1 MYKKLASPDFRV
13 TLNNMQIESGFFV
26 DYYGSE
32 DEHTNRCIL
41 TPYGDAAEALAD
53 ADLTDIIIEIGCDYD
68 YCTLVQGHGYSMDG
82 TENILVKDDMTRL
95 KDTFIQ
101 ETFLNCSPDE
111 VLRYIFVQCG
121 ITEYQLPQKKYERK
135 TVFSVPRMTALQAM
149 EEIKHYW
156 NLEVFYGFIDGI
168 FYWDCEPEQ
177 DEIYELDS
185 SNILDLEQSGK
196 IWTAEVVPVPWIR
209 IGQLILVTDSA
220 FYGVARIKTCVIK
233 TKTGEKIDMYIQFTG
248 VEYWLI
254 SEILSKTWSKK
265 H

>member
-41 TPYGDAAEALAD
+41 TPYEDAAEALAD
-53 ADLTDIIIEIGCDYD
+53 ADLTDVIVEIGCDYD
-68 YCTLVQGHGYSMDG
+68 YCTLVQGHGYSVDG
-82 TENILVKDDMTRL
+82 TESILVKDDMTRL

-101 ETFLNCSPDE
+101 ETFLDCSPDE
-111 VLRYIFVQCG
+111 VLKYIFVQCG
-121 ITEYQLPQKKYERK
+121 ITQYQLPQKKYERK

-149 EEIKHYW
+149 EEIQHYW

-168 FYWDCEPEQ
+168 FYWDCEPDQ

-185 SNILDLEQSGK
+185 SNILDMEQSGK
-196 IWTAEVVPVPWIR
+196 IWTAGIVPVPWIR

-220 FYGVARIKTCVIK
+220 FYGVARVKKCVIK

-248 VEYWLI
+248 VE
-254 SEILSKTWSKK
+254 
-265 H
+265 